1 MTPDERKRA
10 AKGLNRN
17 PLLEECL
24 DKAIQNCFTAWQA
37 SALVDER
44 ETLHSRVKAIQIVR
58 NEIYAA
64 VKSALRDE
72 QQPNTSA

>member
-1 MTPDERKRA
+1 MTPDEKKRA

-37 SALVDER
+37 STSADER

-72 QQPNTSA
+72 QPNTNA

>member
-1 MTPDERKRA
+1 MTPDEKKRA

-37 SALVDER
+37 STSSDER

-72 QQPNTSA
+72 QPNTNA

>member
-1 MTPDERKRA
+1 MTPEEKKRA
-10 AKGLNRN
+10 AKGLNKN
-17 PLLEECL
+17 PLLDECL
-24 DKAIQNCFTAWQA
+24 DKAIENCFTAWQA
-37 SALVDER
+37 STSPDER

-72 QQPNTSA
+72 QPNTNA